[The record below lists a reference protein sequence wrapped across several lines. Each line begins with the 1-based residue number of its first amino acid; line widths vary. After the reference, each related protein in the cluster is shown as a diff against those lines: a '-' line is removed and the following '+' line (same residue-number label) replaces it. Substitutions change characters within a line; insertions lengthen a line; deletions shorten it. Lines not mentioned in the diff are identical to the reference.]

1 MEEKDKKVCYEDL
14 VDEYCS
20 SRIHVEN
27 QEELI
32 SAGKENID
40 KAFEKYAEMD
50 NDDSMIKAWF
60 DAFLQMNKSNI
71 DMCTINR
78 DHYKERME
86 RYGKLLVVN
95 YGEDLDKLYENY
107 GVV

>member
-1 MEEKDKKVCYEDL
+1 MESKAQCYKDL

-27 QEELI
+27 AEELI
-32 SAGKENID
+32 SVAKENID
-40 KAFEKYAEMD
+40 KSFEKYAEID
-50 NDDSMIKAWF
+50 NGDSMIKAWF
-60 DAFLQMNKSNI
+60 DAYLQMNKSNI
-71 DMCTINR
+71 DICTINR
-78 DHYKERME
+78 DYYRERME
-86 RYGKLLVVN
+86 RYGKLLIIN